1 MGSAALHAE
10 RSSVVEALLIGLAVS
25 VPIGVAAATG
35 KWTVPAAIGAAAGAL
50 VLLRR
55 YPMIHWLAFFGI
67 MPVYFRQSDV
77 GVSLFDLGMA
87 VYLALLLVGWLIY
100 ALTVARDQ
108 IVWERKDF
116 LLWLGLGATVF
127 SSFSAL
133 AHGVSLLDWAREWAL
148 IAMAGFYFLFRTT
161 FATEKQFRIYAG
173 LMVVLSVSL
182 AVWGMINLRQ
192 QAVEALYAYQLR
204 GFKGVNAVYLIGL
217 FMSISLALYAR
228 SIPRRIGLLVLS
240 VVIMGGIITSFTRTV
255 WVGSAVALLAMI
267 ALLPMTQ
274 RLRLIAALSIGAVI
288 VLTTL
293 QILLGPVFPIFMQV
307 VGARAETI
315 KNVPRQAS
323 IIERRDESR
332 RILHLLT
339 RPDIALTG
347 IGPGNRY
354 VYYDSYLGKPIRTH
368 FTHNGALGLLLKFGI
383 PVGVFLY
390 SFHLMMVAKSIR
402 CYWRS
407 RHTRWEP
414 YVLPFTLALI
424 GTTVM
429 DFTTNAFFLRS
440 GALFLAMLYAGIAI
454 ADRLLQQDKVL
465 SLPVAVPA
473 Q

>member
-1 MGSAALHAE
+1 MGDDQPSSAGGGSALCLSTSRIQGSQCCVPYRVVYEHFPGIICAE
-10 RSSVVEALLIGLAVS
+10 HTATHRS
-25 VPIGVAAATG
+25 TG
-35 KWTVPAAIGAAAGAL
+35 AIGGD
-50 VLLRR
+50 
-55 YPMIHWLAFFGI
+55 Y
-67 MPVYFRQSDV
+67 
-77 GVSLFDLGMA
+77 
-87 VYLALLLVGWLIY
+87 
-100 ALTVARDQ
+100 
-108 IVWERKDF
+108 
-116 LLWLGLGATVF
+116 
-127 SSFSAL
+127 
-133 AHGVSLLDWAREWAL
+133 
-148 IAMAGFYFLFRTT
+148 
-161 FATEKQFRIYAG
+161 
-173 LMVVLSVSL
+173 
-182 AVWGMINLRQ
+182 
-192 QAVEALYAYQLR
+192 
-204 GFKGVNAVYLIGL
+204 
-217 FMSISLALYAR
+217 
-228 SIPRRIGLLVLS
+228 
-240 VVIMGGIITSFTRTV
+240 GGIITSFTRTV
-255 WVGSAVALLAMI
+255 WVGSAVALLAMV

-293 QILLGPVFPIFMQV
+293 QILLGPVFPIFMRV